1 MNNARIQAILLA
13 NGFKLKD
20 QGEGRL
26 DLNPYVYDGARAL
39 LDGFLAEQA
48 ASGMA
53 IAPIVPTPPMVEAAF
68 AGKMESQ
75 DCLGQA
81 RRREAMAADFSA
93 MISAAPSVALS
104 IDPLRS
110 APIGSMPSDDLNA
123 AWNAENGLSNW
134 GHEPTAKGLFEDGWN
149 ARDAQIARL
158 YNALRLAKTHIGWCW
173 DQIEANTRLHRD
185 GSAVVHEQIAITLA
199 HRGANPYAR

>member
-20 QGEGRL
+20 QGEGHL

-39 LDGFLAEQA
+39 LDGFLAEQI

-53 IAPIVPTPPMVEAAF
+53 IVPIVPTPPMVEAAF
-68 AGKMESQ
+68 SGKMETQ

-81 RRREAMAADFSA
+81 RRREAMAADYSA
-93 MISAAPSVALS
+93 MTAAAPPVALS

-110 APIGSMPSDDLNA
+110 SFVSMPVDELIA

-158 YNALRLAKTHIGWCW
+158 YNALRLAQTHIGWCW
-173 DQIEANTRLHRD
+173 DQIEANTRLQRE
-185 GSAVVHEQIAITLA
+185 GSAVVHDQIAITLA
-199 HRGANPYAR
+199 YRGANHAR